1 MKYWSGLY
9 VETDKEKLMEG
20 AELMLKVAKEVLAS
34 QTARQVTCCC
44 SKMAKI
50 ERGVIVRGP
59 GASVGFFSVTYDSL
73 LSCVSGSCTF
83 SCMICTALWPMGL
96 PALSSG

>member
-34 QTARQVTCCC
+34 QTARQV
-44 SKMAKI
+44 
-50 ERGVIVRGP
+50 
-59 GASVGFFSVTYDSL
+59 DL
-73 LSCVSGSCTF
+73 LLLENGQDREGGDC
-83 SCMICTALWPMGL
+83 
-96 PALSSG
+96 